1 MTRLPANCHGDFS
14 VIASIEL
21 FHENIAVWM
30 INTWVGRCSC
40 CNLRNCWTWV
50 CWCRNCCRTL
60 HLNNR
65 TASKSAYFKK
75 RIKLRWWGYDVQ
87 MWIEIHVHATKNGES
102 VKFIYRL
109 MVTWAD
115 GIHITFVS
123 VTALSVC
130 YLSPFLPND
139 KNGLICLL
147 VNVTFLN
154 E

>member
-1 MTRLPANCHGDFS
+1 M
-14 VIASIEL
+14 
-21 FHENIAVWM
+21 
-30 INTWVGRCSC
+30 
-40 CNLRNCWTWV
+40 
-50 CWCRNCCRTL
+50 
-60 HLNNR
+60 
-65 TASKSAYFKK
+65 
-75 RIKLRWWGYDVQ
+75 Q

-102 VKFIYRL
+102 DKFISRF

-154 E
+154 EKKTAFKKTMQSSSTEMKFQYKLNKCYKILLK

>member
-1 MTRLPANCHGDFS
+1 MMG
-14 VIASIEL
+14 
-21 FHENIAVWM
+21 
-30 INTWVGRCSC
+30 
-40 CNLRNCWTWV
+40 
-50 CWCRNCCRTL
+50 
-60 HLNNR
+60 
-65 TASKSAYFKK
+65 
-75 RIKLRWWGYDVQ
+75 
-87 MWIEIHVHATKNGES
+87 MWIKTPVIITKNGES
-102 VKFIYRL
+102 VIHKFIYRL

-130 YLSPFLPND
+130 YLSPFLSND